1 MSAIRISSDTLI
13 DIEQNFRVS
22 AGPGAGKTYWL
33 TKHIENVLHNSK
45 RLGRSQK
52 IACITYTNTAVE
64 TISERLKDTN
74 EQVEVS
80 TIHSFLYRN
89 LVRYYVHLLS
99 HEFEIDAINIKGH
112 EDTVISN
119 YKFLEKL
126 KATSGIQYVS
136 DDATL
141 VKILSKM
148 KWVLDDKGNLILE
161 YDSKIKFGKYPLKK
175 EIPLLYKKM
184 AWSQGVLHHDD
195 VLFFSLTLIRRYPFI
210 LKSLRAGFPYFFI
223 DEFQDTSPIQAAIL
237 KQIAEADTVLGIIGD
252 VGQAIY
258 GFQGSN
264 PVHFSSG
271 MGMDFEDY
279 IIENNLR
286 SSDKIVTLLNR
297 VRNDIKQNVTQKSVE
312 SEIMLLVGEANVC
325 YEIIAKK
332 CKYDE
337 LIVLSWRNDTA
348 NSLKYNLSAG
358 LRMGNFKQQFEIAD
372 TDNFRRKT
380 ILRTIEGVEL
390 ARVGNFRLALKCIE
404 KIFNSLHKDTRTPA
418 SIRYL
423 KKLLTDYHQ
432 YYDGTI
438 LDFRNYLASI
448 ADISIKKFLRGKAF
462 EFAGNCTYKQLA
474 INISLEDE
482 KSQFITI
489 HKAKGEEYDSV
500 LLNLVKESDL
510 SFLLE
515 PKLESIEEHRIYYVA
530 ISRAKRNLYIT
541 VPTLTE
547 ENEQK
552 MKDLDFEVERVE
564 V

>member
-1 MSAIRISSDTLI
+1 MSVIRISSDTLI

-33 TKHIENVLHNSK
+33 TKHIENVLHNST

-64 TISERLKDTN
+64 TISERLKDTSD
-74 EQVEVS
+74 QVEIS

-89 LVRYYVHLLS
+89 LIRYYLQFVS
-99 HEFEIDAINIKGH
+99 NEFGFDATKIDGH
-112 EDTVISN
+112 DNTIVSN
-119 YKFLEKL
+119 YDFLEKL
-126 KATSGIQYVS
+126 LRATGFLFAR
-136 DDATL
+136 DDTKL
-141 VKILSKM
+141 VQILSKM
-148 KWVLDDKGNLILE
+148 RWVLDENGNLSLS
-161 YDSKIKFGKYPLKK
+161 YDRRIKFGQYSLKADLPIKYKM
-175 EIPLLYKKM
+175 M
-184 AWSQGVLHHDD
+184 AWNRGVLHHDD

-210 LKSLRAGFPYFFI
+210 KKVLRAGFPYFFI
-223 DEFQDTSPIQAAIL
+223 DEFQDTSPIQAEIL
-237 KQIAEADTVLGIIGD
+237 KQIAETDTVLGIIGD

-271 MGMDFEDY
+271 MGMDFDNY

-286 SSDKIVTLLNR
+286 SSGKIVTLLNR

-325 YEIIAKK
+325 YELIANK

-337 LIVLSWRNDTA
+337 LIVLSWRNDTVT
-348 NSLKYNLSAG
+348 SLKYNLSAG
-358 LRMGNFKQQFEIAD
+358 LGMGNFKLQYEKVD

-390 ARVGNFRLALKCIE
+390 ARVGNYRLALKRIE
-404 KIFNSLHKDTRTPA
+404 QIFKSLHTDVRTPA

-423 KKLLTDYHQ
+423 KKLLTDYHE
-432 YYDGTI
+432 YCDGTI
-438 LDFRNYLASI
+438 YDFRNYIASI
-448 ADISIKKFLRGKAF
+448 TDISITKFLRGKAF
-462 EFAGNCTYKQLA
+462 EFVGNCTYKQLA
-474 INISLEDE
+474 INITLEDE

-564 V
+564 A